1 MSAALRKPAATSVP
15 GNLTDAQAT
24 RISKCLSFLLRHG
37 AEKEGLS
44 LRSDGYIAVDQLLRH
59 PKLRQVP
66 LATLQ
71 YVVDRDAKQR
81 YTLREETSS
90 SPPGWYIRANQ
101 GHSLKASS
109 LTLHEHTRGCGP
121 HPFARLPSLVADL
134 ELALIRTP
142 TEIPV
147 VVHGSQETNWPS
159 IAQQGLKRMSRNHI
173 HFAPNLPG
181 ANEVISGMRKKCDLR
196 IYIDVPKA
204 MQDGIRFYRSKNN
217 VILSEG
223 IDGII
228 APKYFARIDHLTTR
242 QASPGHRQQL

>member
-1 MSAALRKPAATSVP
+1 PPLDMSAALRKPAATSVP

-109 LTLHEHTRGCGP
+109 LTLHEHTREYLSFILFHFTYIAVYP
-121 HPFARLPSLVADL
+121 PPPPR
-134 ELALIRTP
+134 
-142 TEIPV
+142 
-147 VVHGSQETNWPS
+147 

-228 APKYFARIDHLTTR
+228 APKYFARI
-242 QASPGHRQQL
+242 